1 LILTKWTLQ
10 FAKPEYPVSTILN
23 RSFQLLLDSC
33 ANKLL
38 KWLIN
43 VEFLVDVML
52 IVEKSLVLCLQKI
65 QVMLVALAYS
75 KNALQYLEENGA
87 AL

>member
-1 LILTKWTLQ
+1 
-10 FAKPEYPVSTILN
+10 
-23 RSFQLLLDSC
+23 
-33 ANKLL
+33 
-38 KWLIN
+38 
-43 VEFLVDVML
+43 ML

-75 KNALQYLEENGA
+75 KNVLQYLEENGA

>member
-1 LILTKWTLQ
+1 
-10 FAKPEYPVSTILN
+10 LN

-75 KNALQYLEENGA
+75 KNVLQYLEENGA